1 MCASFQTYFSVI
13 GVNYHRGIASV
24 IYWKGKYSMKL
35 ISIVVPAY
43 NEEANISSMYSK
55 LVQELELLPYRYEIM
70 FINDGSRD
78 GTLQEI
84 LTLAEKHNSVKYISL
99 TRNFGKEAA
108 ILAGLK
114 RVKGDA
120 AILMDSD
127 LQHPPTLIRQMAEGF
142 EEGFHQVVAKRSRS
156 GDPKFR
162 SMMSSMYYRLIN
174 SITDV
179 DLADGEGDFR
189 LLSRKAINSILTL
202 SESNRFSKGLFS
214 WIGLSKKTIS
224 YENVVREGGTSKWSF
239 GSLVN
244 YGVDGIISFNT
255 KPLRI
260 CFYTGFIVLFVSLL
274 YIGFTLY
281 QILKEGVGAPGYFTT
296 ITAILLL
303 GGIQLISLGVI
314 GEYIG
319 RIYNETKQR
328 PNFLVDISNVDEY
341 DES

>member
-1 MCASFQTYFSVI
+1 
-13 GVNYHRGIASV
+13 
-24 IYWKGKYSMKL
+24 MKL
-35 ISIVVPAY
+35 ISIMVPAY
-43 NEEANISSMYSK
+43 NEEENISSIHEH
-55 LVQELELLPYRYEIM
+55 LVRELETVPYRYEIL

-78 GTLQEI
+78 GTLKEI
-84 LTLAEKHNSVKYISL
+84 LKLAEQFNYVKYISF

-127 LQHPPTLIRQMAEGF
+127 LQHPPTLITEMLEGF
-142 EEGFHQVVAKRSRS
+142 EDGFHQVVAKRTRK
-156 GDPKFR
+156 GDPKVRAFL
-162 SMMSSMYYRLIN
+162 SGMYYKLIN

-179 DLADGEGDFR
+179 NLADGEGDFR
-189 LLSRKAINSILTL
+189 LLSRKAINSLLLL
-202 SESNRFSKGLFS
+202 SESNRFSKGLYS
-214 WIGLSKKTIS
+214 WIGLSKKTIC
-224 YENVVREGGTSKWSF
+224 YENVLREGGDSKWSF

-244 YGVDGIISFNT
+244 YGIDGIISFNT

-260 CFYTGFIVLFVSLL
+260 CFYTGFIVLFLSLA
-274 YIGFTLY
+274 YIAYTLY
-281 QILKEGVGAPGYFTT
+281 EITQRGVTAPGYFTT
-296 ITAILLL
+296 ITAILVL
-303 GGIQLISLGVI
+303 GGIQLVSLGVI

-319 RIYNETKQR
+319 RIYNETKRR